1 VLILEFLN
9 RISFFSVLTW
19 GFFLIA
25 AVSAI
30 LLTSFRSA
38 LLRKYRST
46 LIATASSALLLGALS
61 WSFPLILSRVNPDQ
75 SVLTPIDQLVP
86 TEWIEPVSNPET
98 SISPEEET
106 WATGI
111 HYAFRYKLKF
121 GYEFRSVLLA
131 NGSTLVVQ
139 DSKGNIHGFN
149 AYTGLNH
156 WMIPLRVSHLL
167 QVAPNDK
174 KLYVLERT
182 SLDALRLS
190 VLDYQNPVLLW
201 QRTLP
206 RSKEGAIALD
216 SESQTVAISAGQNGI
231 WALKT
236 KTGEVLW
243 KRPEIF
249 SKTTSIPGSR
259 AWVAFE
265 PKSSA
270 HAGFWI
276 LLDPNT
282 GKTLQKAQHDL
293 GDLKALT
300 LIRPA
305 SSTLALGLSDS
316 DRLFLFN
323 PSNLSFSWTTPSE
336 VPILL
341 PPLSDRD
348 HFFVLKDNHLLERR
362 RIRDNEL
369 AWQAMMAPVKNP
381 TLKISPD
388 GRLFGLP
395 SEEEDAL
402 RKVRFFKVED
412 GSYLAEA
419 QTSEATLDWVFLGD
433 WLYLM
438 SENHLWAFKRP

>member
-1 VLILEFLN
+1 MLILEFLN

-30 LLTSFRSA
+30 LLTTFRSS
-38 LLRKYRST
+38 LLRRYRSS
-46 LIATASSALLLGALS
+46 LIATCTSAILLGTLS

-75 SVLTPIDQLVP
+75 SILTAIDQLVP

-98 SISPEEET
+98 HISPEEEE
-106 WATGI
+106 WAKGI
-111 HYAFRYKLKF
+111 HYGFRYKLKF
-121 GYEFRSVLLA
+121 GYEFKSTLLA
-131 NGSTLVVQ
+131 SGSTLVVL

-156 WMIPLRVSHLL
+156 WVIPLRVKQLI
-167 QVAPNDK
+167 QVIPDEK
-174 KLYVLERT
+174 KLYLLERT

-190 VLDYQNPVLLW
+190 VLDFQNPALLW

-206 RSKEGAIALD
+206 RSKEGSIALD
-216 SESQTVAISAGQNGI
+216 SESQMVAISAGHNGI

-249 SKTTSIPGSR
+249 SKTPTLPGNR
-259 AWVAFE
+259 HLVAFE
-265 PKSSA
+265 PKSAARS
-270 HAGFWI
+270 GFWI

-282 GKTLQKAQHDL
+282 GKTLQKVAHDF
-293 GDLKALT
+293 GDLKALIQ
-300 LIRPA
+300 IRPTA
-305 SSTLALGLSDS
+305 PSLALGLSDS
-316 DRLFLFN
+316 DRIFLLN
-323 PSNLSFSWTTPSE
+323 PATLAMSWSAPSD
-336 VPILL
+336 VPALL
-341 PPLSDRD
+341 APLSDRE
-348 HFFVLKDNHLLERR
+348 HFFILKENHLLERR
-362 RIRDNEL
+362 RTRDNEL
-369 AWQAMMAPVKNP
+369 AWQAMMAPVKTP
-381 TLKISPD
+381 TFKISPD
-388 GRLFGLP
+388 GRLFGFP
-395 SEEEDAL
+395 SEEEDAV

-419 QTSEATLDWVFLGD
+419 QASEGITDWVYFGD

-438 SENHLWAFKRP
+438 SENHLWAFKK